1 MITITS
7 YLHRERLKDLIRR
20 WMYNDPQPA
29 DAMDICR
36 LVYFNNAF
44 VARYLPVFS
53 ELVLT
58 RLYPT
63 PFENQKTRR
72 KGELKDVIASH
83 VPFHSPRI
91 DELLGSYHSL
101 PETFYRETPFHG
113 TLYFAGGHSQQRF
126 IGSSRIK
133 RVRRMSE
140 KSTRRI
146 IDWIYASIKRR
157 ADELA
162 QQRANLLGIP
172 IRSLITPPQDMVE
185 EFVKAESRLLED
197 LKNHIPMPHTE
208 DLVIDDVAGIKVIVE
223 DGDRQR
229 FLCMMADMPGCE
241 VMEVEPHA
249 GRYNALNLIVQYR
262 PDRQRLCAAPLGPD
276 LTRLMQARGIAP
288 EQAQAHFR
296 DFVMTG
302 EEAVNI
308 EVIACDYAELLES
321 EIGRCMHEDRI
332 LRQRQEQQ
340 YTGQLARNIE
350 FLLIYLFAFPAS
362 LQADLGR
369 LPIRLWN
376 RYLPDYFDEVI
387 RALFG
392 IPSVEIL
399 E

>member
-20 WMYNDPQPA
+20 WMYNDPHPS

-36 LVYFNNAF
+36 LVHFNNAF

-53 ELVLT
+53 ELVLS
-58 RLYPT
+58 RLHPT
-63 PFENQKTRR
+63 ALVSQKTRR
-72 KGELKDVIASH
+72 KGELKDVIVSH
-83 VPFHSPRI
+83 VPFASPRI
-91 DELLGSYHSL
+91 DELLANYRSM

-113 TLYFAGGHSQQRF
+113 TLYFTGGPEKLRF

-133 RVRRMSE
+133 RVRRLSE

-146 IDWIYASIKRR
+146 IDWIYASIKHR
-157 ADELA
+157 ADEMA

-172 IRSLITPPQDMVE
+172 IRSLVTPPQDMIE
-185 EFVKAESRLLED
+185 EFVKAESRLLAD
-197 LKNHIPMPHTE
+197 LKNNIPVQNTE
-208 DLVIDDVAGIKVIVE
+208 DLEIDDVAGIKVIVE
-223 DGDRQR
+223 DADRQR
-229 FLCMMADMPGCE
+229 FLCMMADLPDCE
-241 VMEVEPHA
+241 VIEVEPHA
-249 GRYNALNLIVQYR
+249 GRYNALNLIVRYR
-262 PDRQRLCAAPLGPD
+262 PDRERLCLTPLGPD
-276 LTRLMQARGIAP
+276 LIRLMQARGLEP
-288 EQAQAHFR
+288 EQAQAQFR
-296 DFVMTG
+296 DFVLTG
-302 EEAVNI
+302 EEKLNI

-362 LQADLGR
+362 LKADLGR

-376 RYLPDYFDEVI
+376 RYLPDYFDEVL